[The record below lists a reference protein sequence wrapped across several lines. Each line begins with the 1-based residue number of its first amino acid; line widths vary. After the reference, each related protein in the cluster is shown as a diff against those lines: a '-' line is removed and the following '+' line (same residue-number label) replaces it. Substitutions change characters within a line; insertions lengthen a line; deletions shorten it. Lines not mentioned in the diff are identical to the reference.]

1 MKISITTFFSISI
14 LISCK
19 TGSHSNTIY
28 NADKRNDLSLRLHVT
43 SGESISYHIVSQNI
57 FNVEL
62 NSKKIDNSTKADV
75 TVNYNFRKDSADGFL
90 MNIDYIDIRLHSKN
104 GDDVIDADAANA
116 DSSTDQMEKM
126 LGLVKTANISAQLGP
141 LGEIRAVNG
150 YKELGSKIVDQFT
163 GNDINSKKVM
173 QAKWDQVIGEGMI
186 KKNIT
191 DLFSFFP
198 KKSIYEGDSWTVHSV
213 QKTDIPLSIST
224 TYMLESIE
232 DSIGYLKSNS
242 DISTDSTVNYM
253 GTDVVAMLK
262 GSQEGKFTINMNTG
276 MLVNSHSSLDV
287 KGTIQ
292 ILGRDFP
299 VKISSDVTL
308 NELNNR

>member
-1 MKISITTFFSISI
+1 MASKIKLIFVISIF
-14 LISCK
+14 ISCK
-19 TGSHSNTIY
+19 TGSNSNRLF
-28 NADKRNDLSLRLHVT
+28 NSDKRNSLSLRVNVT
-43 SGESISYHIVSQNI
+43 FGDSMSYHIVSNNT
-57 FNVEL
+57 FNVDL

-75 TVNYNFRKDSADGFL
+75 MVSYTFIKDSMDGFVL
-90 MNIDYIDIRLHSKN
+90 NIWYKQIHLYSKN
-104 GDDVIDADAANA
+104 GDEIIDVDAANG
-116 DSSTDQMEKM
+116 DSSTDQMEKI
-126 LGLVKTANISAQLGP
+126 LGLLKRANISVQLSP

-173 QAKWDQVIGEGMI
+173 QAKWDQVIAEGMI

-198 KKSIYEGDSWTVHSV
+198 KQSVYEGDSWTVHSV

-232 DSIGYLKSNS
+232 DSIAYLKSNS

-253 GTDVVAMLK
+253 GTDVVATLK
-262 GSQEGKFTINMNTG
+262 GNQVGRYTINMNTG

-287 KGTIQ
+287 KGTLQ

-299 VKISSDVTL
+299 LKMSSEVTL
-308 NELNNR
+308 KELTNR